1 MLVARPFLIGAIAQ
15 LGERVLCKHEVV
27 GSIPSGST
35 IYRLNVRQRVLQA
48 QRPAPPAI
56 LHIVKR
62 EHDRPVMRCASAL

>member
-1 MLVARPFLIGAIAQ
+1 
-15 LGERVLCKHEVV
+15 
-27 GSIPSGST
+27 
-35 IYRLNVRQRVLQA
+35 LNVRQRVLQA